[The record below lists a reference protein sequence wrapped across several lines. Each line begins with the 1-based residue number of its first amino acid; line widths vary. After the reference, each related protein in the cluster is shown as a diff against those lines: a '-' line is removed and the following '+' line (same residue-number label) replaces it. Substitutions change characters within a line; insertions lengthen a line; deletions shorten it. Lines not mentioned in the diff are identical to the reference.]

1 MKIIEFRVQCQNA
14 LREFDLFSEPCLDLL
29 TMICAH
35 ESHGGRYL
43 RQVGGGPARG
53 YFQIERTTHDS
64 VWENNDK
71 IKQRAKAFGIKEDFD
86 LLETDLRY
94 NVFVARHYLSM
105 DTKPLPKGF
114 IDMALY
120 AKSYWNRGGK
130 ATAEEYM
137 RDMIWWERGLIG

>member
-1 MKIIEFRVQCQNA
+1 MKIQAFRTEVTKH
-14 LREFDLFSEPCLDLL
+14 LREFDMFSENAVELL

-35 ESHGGRYL
+35 ESHGGRYM

-53 YFQIERTTHDS
+53 FFQIELPTHDS
-64 VWENNDK
+64 VWANHDK
-71 IKQRAKAFGIKEDFD
+71 IKQRARAYNIVQDAK

-94 NVFVARHYLSM
+94 NVFVARHYLAM
-105 DTKPLPKGF
+105 DTAPLPKGY
-114 IDMALY
+114 IEMAMY

-137 RDMIWWERGLIG
+137 KDLLLWERGLLG